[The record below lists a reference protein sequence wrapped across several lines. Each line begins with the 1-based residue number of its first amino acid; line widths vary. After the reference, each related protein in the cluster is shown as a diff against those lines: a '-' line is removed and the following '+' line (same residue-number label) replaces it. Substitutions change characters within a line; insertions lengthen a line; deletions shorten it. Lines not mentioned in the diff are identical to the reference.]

1 MALHAAAAA
10 LAVAGAAAIQPPATT
25 CARAGSIYPLA
36 VGTAAAAGTQAGR
49 GCGRAAKW
57 QGTPLLLLGSIW
69 LKAAVVTAEVAAATS
84 LLLLMGDIVV
94 ARLLWGRDGDSSS

>member
-1 MALHAAAAA
+1 
-10 LAVAGAAAIQPPATT
+10 
-25 CARAGSIYPLA
+25 
-36 VGTAAAAGTQAGR
+36 
-49 GCGRAAKW
+49 
-57 QGTPLLLLGSIW
+57 